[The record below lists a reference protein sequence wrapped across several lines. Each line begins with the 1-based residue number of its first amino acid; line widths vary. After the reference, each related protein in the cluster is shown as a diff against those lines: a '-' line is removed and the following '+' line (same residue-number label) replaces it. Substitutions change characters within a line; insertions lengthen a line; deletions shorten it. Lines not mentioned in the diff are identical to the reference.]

1 MDVMYGYGAEPSTS
15 LLKSVFYQVYSL
27 QRRESSKSYVT
38 LCNAVGITRCMG
50 PCHSTIKT
58 VRKYYLSLSPRQ
70 RVVEVAEELRTVR
83 EDEKQK
89 RHTFTSLHRHHFLTS
104 LFPQLSHRL
113 PDATVTSHMINT
125 LSRPPHLFIDSTAV
139 FYSSPAYFFLI
150 RPRNVLL
157 GEIALFHCC

>member
-27 QRRESSKSYVT
+27 QRRKSSKSYVT
-38 LCNAVGITRCMG
+38 LCNTVGITRCMG
-50 PCHSTIKT
+50 PYHSTIKT

-125 LSRPPHLFIDSTAV
+125 LSRPPHLHIYRFNCC
-139 FYSSPAYFFLI
+139 FLHLRCLFF
-150 RPRNVLL
+150 PNH
-157 GEIALFHCC
+157 EIALFHCC